1 MSSLDN
7 AIERRGIT
15 RATLGPGV
23 VLGALGILGFSF
35 SFPAT
40 RLAVA
45 DLDPWLVAFGRATGA
60 AVLAAVYLRAT
71 RAPRP
76 TRAQVRSL
84 AIVALG
90 VVVGF
95 PLFSSLAPQSEPGAP
110 GGRARGAR
118 GRGARRRPR
127 GAPAPA
133 GRGGGGGGAAGGG
146 PAGGAVLAG
155 ERRRTRR

>member
-23 VLGALGILGFSF
+23 VLGSLGILGFSF

-45 DLDPWLVAFGRATGA
+45 DLDPWLVAFGRATIAAALGA
-60 AVLAAVYLRAT
+60 GYLVVT

-76 TRAQVRSL
+76 TRADVKSL
-84 AIVALG
+84 AIVAIG

-95 PLFSSLAPQSEPGAP
+95 PLLSSLAL
-110 GGRARGAR
+110 RGETSA
-118 GRGARRRPR
+118 
-127 GAPAPA
+127 
-133 GRGGGGGGAAGGG
+133 
-146 PAGGAVLAG
+146 
-155 ERRRTRR
+155 